1 MSAHAC
7 WNKGLQDEPDSDCAV
22 VGDHDSPEPPANTDE
37 LPATKITYLDPSD
50 HSITGEDVIM
60 RCHLPGHKDECR
72 KNFPSSHLLSVH
84 IEECHDSFVAVKRER
99 GEHTFSCFV
108 EGCERKCMTHQKRR
122 MHLIDKH
129 MYPKNFFFAVTK
141 AGIDGRSS
149 LLIEEGHHRRRSSVG
164 NPNNA
169 KSLRRRSGQQEP
181 TTSPGEA
188 GQSTAGGAKTT
199 QAKAQP
205 TTGHSERPD
214 TDMEDLAGAMS
225 SLQFIPN
232 AVRFGRGGGKAGF
245 AKK

>member
-1 MSAHAC
+1 MKRSREAE
-7 WNKGLQDEPDSDCAV
+7 DEPDSDCAV
-22 VGDHDSPEPPANTDE
+22 VDDHDSPEPPANTDE

-141 AGIDGRSS
+141 AGIDGR
-149 LLIEEGHHRRRSSVG
+149 
-164 NPNNA
+164 
-169 KSLRRRSGQQEP
+169 QQEP